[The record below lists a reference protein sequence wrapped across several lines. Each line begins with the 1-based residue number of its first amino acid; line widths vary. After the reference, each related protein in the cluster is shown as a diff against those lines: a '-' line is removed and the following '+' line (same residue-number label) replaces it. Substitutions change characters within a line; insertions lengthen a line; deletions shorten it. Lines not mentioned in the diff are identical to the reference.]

1 MAGRVGFEGRGGRR
15 NQLGSGFAVAGQGK
29 GGRQDPAGLRMHGIL
44 FHAIH
49 GGVIRIARQGQR
61 VEPVGLVHVREELAG
76 RHAISFAEALLGT
89 FPTGENVGIHRESLG
104 GRLGEEGSA
113 HGRDPCVNGA
123 VGPVGEAAARLLA
136 GVQPGNDIG
145 NGCRC
150 LPGLFLA
157 QQGHQVQEREAFG
170 GQLLGAVVGIVQHCP
185 GQGAGVEGRIGGKGQ
200 LSRTREG
207 KLPSGRQGMTLY
219 HNGFPFITF
228 NRYHEFLGTLARSAD
243 GRYRQMGR
251 TLSGGFQPEPG
262 HLVARLG
269 ETEGLGCLVQDAD
282 RSFRLYAQVYLA
294 RTLFH
299 GKDIDGQGDLVS
311 AAQQGRQG
319 REDHQRGGDG
329 RGFPGRPPGILA
341 GGHHHDA
348 HASHIHRQGDPVLD
362 ALSFGHGNRT
372 DETDHRVEAVVLA
385 GGHEVVLVAA
395 DGRLWRQNAVQ
406 GTDDVIVHVPG
417 LDAQGLIAIHL
428 GPRVGRFESRQ
439 IQQALVHDGQGIGH
453 GPALFLADLQ
463 GKRFLRMQFVGQGQY
478 RLQV

>member
-1 MAGRVGFEGRGGRR
+1 M
-15 NQLGSGFAVAGQGK
+15 
-29 GGRQDPAGLRMHGIL
+29 
-44 FHAIH
+44 
-49 GGVIRIARQGQR
+49 
-61 VEPVGLVHVREELAG
+61 
-76 RHAISFAEALLGT
+76 
-89 FPTGENVGIHRESLG
+89 
-104 GRLGEEGSA
+104 
-113 HGRDPCVNGA
+113 
-123 VGPVGEAAARLLA
+123 
-136 GVQPGNDIG
+136 
-145 NGCRC
+145 
-150 LPGLFLA
+150 GLFLA

-170 GQLLGAVVGIVQHCP
+170 GQLLGAVVRIVQHCP
-185 GQGAGVEGRIGGKGQ
+185 GQGTGVEGRIGGKGQ

-219 HNGFPFITF
+219 HNGFPFIAL
-228 NRYHEFLGTLARSAD
+228 NRNDEFFGTLARSAD

-269 ETEGLGCLVQDAD
+269 KAEILCSLSQDTDGPFGLHGYAD
-282 RSFRLYAQVYLA
+282 FAC
-294 RTLFH
+294 TLFH

-385 GGHEVVLVAA
+385 GGHEVVLIAA
-395 DGRLWRQNAVQ
+395 DGSLGRQ
-406 GTDDVIVHVPG
+406 
-417 LDAQGLIAIHL
+417 
-428 GPRVGRFESRQ
+428 
-439 IQQALVHDGQGIGH
+439 
-453 GPALFLADLQ
+453 
-463 GKRFLRMQFVGQGQY
+463 
-478 RLQV
+478 